1 MNDYQPKLVHI
12 SKISSYFEG
21 VNIYISEKYKR
32 GKWDLPQSKWYES
45 NFSNNINKYRNYLLN
60 NIELY
65 NNIYELV
72 GQELNCWCGGVKQ
85 KTCHGNVLVDE
96 TNNWLKEYYIRNR
109 DSDGKNNNIRVEI
122 IPQQRYNLLFSGQ
135 KYKDKPKKPQCII
148 KWDNKL
154 KKWNHTNDVQL
165 IETPESELLKLPCD
179 AVLEYDDIVW
189 ERPKGSY
196 VTKNGYVHFSI
207 EKINSQK
214 NEIKIQENEDYTKYI
229 ISNNNIPSI
238 TTSHL
243 TKLYSISENIDC
255 WTPFVCVVKGRLQH
269 KKSGRYML
277 LLNDGNMDESHKVH
291 VGTKLFSM
299 IKDKFIDVND
309 VILVTQYAASRIT
322 TQRKIVIIYELF
334 KYQKNGGSNKQGY

>member
-12 SKISSYFEG
+12 SKISSHFEG

-45 NFSNNINKYRNYLLN
+45 NFANNNTKYKNYLLN
-60 NIELY
+60 NRELY
-65 NNIYELV
+65 NHIYELV

-85 KTCHGNVLVDE
+85 KTCHGNVLIEE
-96 TNNWLKEYYIRNR
+96 TNNWLTEYYNNYKRT
-109 DSDGKNNNIRVEI
+109 NNNSTNNEVRFEI
-122 IPQQRYNLLFSGQ
+122 IPQQRYNFLISTQ
-135 KYKDKPKKPQCII
+135 EKNKKPII
-148 KWDNKL
+148 KWDSKL
-154 KKWNHTNDVQL
+154 KKWNNSNDVQL

-179 AVLEYDDIVW
+179 VILEYDDIVW
-189 ERPKGSY
+189 ERPMGSY
-196 VTKNGYVHFSI
+196 ITKNGYVHFNI
-207 EKINSQK
+207 ITKNKEKN
-214 NEIKIQENEDYTKYI
+214 NEEKQNEEKQNEDYSKYI
-229 ISNNNIPSI
+229 ISNNIPPI
-238 TTSHL
+238 TTNHI

-334 KYQKNGGSNKQGY
+334 KYQKNGGSNK